1 MEQEKLKVEES
12 LSIISE
18 MISTT
23 KYNISQD
30 KFIYLMWGY
39 AVAFSSMAH
48 YVLQYQL
55 GVKMA
60 WLVWFTMPVAGIVNA
75 IYFSRKKKSA
85 RVFSFTDRALA
96 SVWKS
101 FVAALFIFLFASPA
115 LGWDGV
121 YPILMVLYGI
131 GTASTGGIIKF
142 RALSIGG
149 YLSMLVGF
157 AAFYLGF
164 EIQLFLLSLSVIFSF
179 IIPGHLLPKKLN
191 V

>member
-12 LSIISE
+12 LNIISE
-18 MISTT
+18 MINTT
-23 KYNISQD
+23 KYNIGQD

-39 AVAFSSMAH
+39 AVAVSALAN

-55 GVKMA
+55 GVEMA
-60 WLVWFTMPVAGIVNA
+60 WVVWLSMPIAGIINA
-75 IYFSRKKKSA
+75 IYFGRKKKNA

-96 SVWKS
+96 SVWRA
-101 FVAALFIFLFASPA
+101 FVTALIIFLFASPA
-115 LGWDGV
+115 LGWDGI
-121 YPILMVLYGI
+121 YPVLMVLYGI

-142 RALSIGG
+142 RPLSIGG
-149 YLSMLVGF
+149 YLSMLIGF
-157 AAFYLGF
+157 ASFYVGF
-164 EIQLFLLSLSVIFSF
+164 EIQLFLLSLSVMVSF

>member
-1 MEQEKLKVEES
+1 MEQEKLKVEDS
-12 LSIISE
+12 LNIISE

-39 AVAFSSMAH
+39 AVAVSAMVQ

-55 GVKMA
+55 GFEMA
-60 WLVWFTMPVAGIVNA
+60 WLVWFTMPIAGIYNG
-75 IYFSRKKKSA
+75 IYFSRKKKKA
-85 RVFSFTDRALA
+85 RVSSFTDRALA

-101 FVAALFIFLFASPA
+101 FVAALFVFLFASPA
-115 LGWDGV
+115 LGWNGI
-121 YPILMVLYGI
+121 YPVLMVLYGI
-131 GTASTGGIIKF
+131 GTASTGGIIKYKP
-142 RALSIGG
+142 LTVGG

-157 AAFYLGF
+157 AAFYFGF
-164 EIQLFLLSLSVIFSF
+164 ETQLFLLSLSVIVSF

>member
-1 MEQEKLKVEES
+1 MAQEKLKVEES
-12 LSIISE
+12 LKIISE

-39 AVAFSSMAH
+39 AVAFSSMGH
-48 YVLQYQL
+48 YVLEYQL
-55 GVKMA
+55 EVKMP
-60 WLVWFTMPVAGIVNA
+60 WLVWFTMPIAGIVNA
-75 IYFSRKKKSA
+75 IYFSRKKKAA

-96 SVWKS
+96 SVWKA

-121 YPILMVLYGI
+121 YPVLMVLYGI
-131 GTASTGGIIKF
+131 GTASTGGIIKYKT
-142 RALSIGG
+142 LTVGG

-157 AAFYLGF
+157 AAFYFGF

>member
-1 MEQEKLKVEES
+1 MEQEKLKVEDS
-12 LSIISE
+12 LNIISE
-18 MISTT
+18 MINTT

-39 AVAFSSMAH
+39 AVAFSAMTH
-48 YVLQYQL
+48 YVLQYQF
-55 GVKMA
+55 GIEMA
-60 WLVWFTMPVAGIVNA
+60 WFVWFIMPIAGIVNA
-75 IYFSRKKKSA
+75 VYFSRKKRSA

-96 SVWKS
+96 SVWKA
-101 FVAALFIFLFASPA
+101 FIAALFIFLFASPV
-115 LGWDGV
+115 LGWNGV
-121 YPILMVLYGI
+121 YPVLMVLYGI

-142 RALSIGG
+142 RALSVGG

-157 AAFYLGF
+157 AAFYFGF

>member
-1 MEQEKLKVEES
+1 MEQEKLKIEES
-12 LSIISE
+12 LNIISE
-18 MISTT
+18 MISKT
-23 KYNISQD
+23 KYNISED

-39 AVAFSSMAH
+39 AVTISAMAH

-55 GVKMA
+55 GYEMA
-60 WLVWFTMPVAGIVNA
+60 WIVWFTMPIAGIING

-96 SVWKS
+96 SVWKA
-101 FVAALFIFLFASPA
+101 FIAALFVFLFASPA
-115 LGWDGV
+115 LGWNGI
-121 YPILMVLYGI
+121 YPVLMVLYGI

-142 RALSIGG
+142 KALSVGG

-157 AAFYLGF
+157 AAFYVGF
-164 EIQLFLLSLSVIFSF
+164 EMQLFLLSLSVIVSF
-179 IIPGHLLPKKLN
+179 IVPGHLLPKKLN

>member
-12 LSIISE
+12 LNIISE

-39 AVAFSSMAH
+39 AVAFSAMAH

-55 GVKMA
+55 GFEMA
-60 WLVWFTMPVAGIVNA
+60 WLVWFTMPIAGIYNG
-75 IYFSRKKKSA
+75 IYFSRKKNKA

-96 SVWKS
+96 SIWRA
-101 FVAALFIFLFASPA
+101 FVAALFVFLFASPA
-115 LGWDGV
+115 LGWDGI
-121 YPILMVLYGI
+121 YPVLMVLYGI

-142 RALSIGG
+142 KALTVGG
-149 YLSMLVGF
+149 YISMLVGL
-157 AAFYLGF
+157 AAFYFTF
-164 EIQLFLLSLSVIFSF
+164 ETQLFLLSLSVIVSF

>member
-30 KFIYLMWGY
+30 KVIYLMWGY
-39 AVAFSSMAH
+39 AVAISSMLH
-48 YVLQYQL
+48 YLLQYQF
-55 GVKMA
+55 GIEMA
-60 WLVWFTMPVAGIVNA
+60 WLVWLSMPIAGIYNG
-75 IYFSRKKKSA
+75 IYFSRKKRRTRA
-85 RVFSFTDRALA
+85 FSFTDRALA
-96 SVWKS
+96 SIWRA
-101 FVAALFIFLFASPA
+101 FIAALFVFLFASPA
-115 LGWDGV
+115 LGWNGI

-131 GTASTGGIIKF
+131 GTASTGGVIKYK
-142 RALSIGG
+142 ALTVGG

-157 AAFYLGF
+157 FAFYAGF
-164 EIQLFLLSLSVIFSF
+164 ETQLFLLSLSVIVSF
-179 IIPGHLLPKKLN
+179 VIPGHLLPKKLN